1 MRLICNH
8 IYENDGL
15 EKRYRLCTNKQR
27 RFIKETNSIKTEEIP
42 VHIDESL
49 LMDVLGDF
57 FSKEEK
63 IYIKLAIEH
72 ADAM

>member
-8 IYENDGL
+8 IYENGAV
-15 EKRYRLCTNKQR
+15 EKRYRLCTSKQR
-27 RFIKETNSIKTEEIP
+27 RYIKETNSIKVEEIP

-63 IYIKLAIEH
+63 IYIKLAIEY